1 MFLQGYLPGILEGTR
16 LTLEVSAVSLIVSVA
31 LGLFGAM
38 CRLSPVRPVALFAEI
53 YSTVVRG
60 VPDLV
65 WMFVLFFG
73 GQMVINDLAAS
84 MGAEAPQIDS
94 FIAGTLTIGFIFGA
108 YMTETFRGAILAV
121 PRGQIEA
128 GLAYGMSPR
137 RVFMRITVPQMVRF
151 ALPGFSN
158 NWLVLVKTTAL
169 VSVIGLPDM
178 MYQADNTKS
187 ATQQPFTVYM
197 IVAGLYL
204 VITTVSILILDRL
217 QKRYSLGTRETE
229 L

>member
-1 MFLQGYLPGILEGTR
+1 MFLQGYLPGILEGAR
-16 LTLEVSAVSLIVSVA
+16 LTLEVSAVSLAVSVV

-38 CRLSPVRPVALFAEI
+38 CRLSPNRPIAWLADI

-65 WMFVLFFG
+65 WMFILFFG
-73 GQMVINDLAAS
+73 GQMVINDLAAYF
-84 MGAEAPQIDS
+84 GAEAPQINS

-121 PRGQIEA
+121 PKGQIEA

-137 RVFMRITVPQMVRF
+137 RVFFRITVPQMIRF

-178 MYQADNTKS
+178 MYQADNAKS
-187 ATQQPFTVYM
+187 ATQLPFTVYM
-197 IVAGLYL
+197 VVAGMYL
-204 VITTVSILILDRL
+204 VITTISIVLLDRL
-217 QKRYSLGTRETE
+217 QKRYTLGTREAE